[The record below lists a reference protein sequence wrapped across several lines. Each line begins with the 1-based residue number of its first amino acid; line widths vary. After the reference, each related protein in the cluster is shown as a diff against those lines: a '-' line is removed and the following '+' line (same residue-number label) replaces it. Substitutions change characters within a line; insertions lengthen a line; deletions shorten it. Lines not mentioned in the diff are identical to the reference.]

1 MHKKT
6 GIIFVIA
13 GAVLIVS
20 ALLFFLYNQREDRH
34 AQQEAELL
42 LEEMKALPITEEAP
56 PPPAVYE
63 TEIVTPKPDPAP
75 DVQEVPETPQEAPA
89 ETPISGTAVSAH
101 GGIGYLSIPDLGLEL
116 PVLAEWSYDL
126 LKIAPCR
133 HTGSVETDD
142 LVIAAHNYKSH
153 FGRLSALQISAEVTF
168 TDPAGSAY
176 RYVLSAMETVSPDD
190 TDSVLNSGY
199 DLVLYTC
206 TTGRSN
212 RVAAFFTRVVDE

>member
-13 GAVLIVS
+13 GAVLMIS
-20 ALLFFLYNQREDRH
+20 ALLFFLYNRGEDQH

-42 LEEMKALPITEEAP
+42 LEEMKAQPEITEDAP
-56 PPPAVYE
+56 PVVVYE
-63 TEIVTPKPDPAP
+63 TEIVTP
-75 DVQEVPETPQEAPA
+75 EAPA
-89 ETPISGTAVSAH
+89 PQAAASETPSSGATVSAYD
-101 GGIGYLSIPDLGLEL
+101 GIGYLSIPDLGLEL